1 MQCPNCGSKDEQ
13 ERFCN
18 QCGQVLRGEPEV
30 SPYTE
35 VVPTDE
41 RVDDSSLHPHTYEEQ
56 NDSLATHSKLEEGN
70 QESQQMPRR
79 DVSGESREV
88 ADQGTPQ
95 GAHQNAHGIPSEET
109 NQVVNKAPNHETYE
123 QSWEGQ
129 SNGSYGQP
137 YDESYSQ
144 SYGQPYRQSYNG
156 APHPIYNRKDSGW
169 IAFLIIAC
177 IVALSVLAVFM
188 ER

>member
-56 NDSLATHSKLEEGN
+56 NDPLITHSKLEEDN

-79 DVSGESREV
+79 DVSEEPREV

-95 GAHQNAHGIPSEET
+95 GAHQNTHGIPSEGA
-109 NQVVNKAPNHETYE
+109 NQVVNKASNHETYE

-129 SNGSYGQP
+129 FNG
-137 YDESYSQ
+137 

-156 APHPIYNRKDSGW
+156 APRPIYNRKDSGW
-169 IAFLIIAC
+169 IAFLIIVC
-177 IVALSVLAVFM
+177 IVALSVLGVFM